1 MKKETK
7 GNITIYE
14 SVVSKKSLE
23 EVVLDILKSYQQGKK
38 IKVSVSV

>member
-7 GNITIYE
+7 GTTTIYE